1 MQGETVA
8 AYGYSNAAAAQPDD
22 DDLTEAAFD
31 SFSNLATSTSV
42 YRGIV
47 STSTDENYRLTKQL
61 EETSQTLKEI
71 RALLKKERN
80 DRGSCRPF
88 APSIDN

>member
-31 SFSNLATSTSV
+31 
-42 YRGIV
+42 
-47 STSTDENYRLTKQL
+47 
-61 EETSQTLKEI
+61 
-71 RALLKKERN
+71 
-80 DRGSCRPF
+80 
-88 APSIDN
+88 